1 MPTEVV
7 AGLNVAPGDVV
18 LDCTAGRGGHAALLA
33 TAAGEDGT
41 IVLCDLDP
49 GNLEFAAERVQT
61 TGPIQVKPFQGSF
74 ARVPRDLRAEG
85 LLANAVLA
93 DLGFAST
100 QIDDASRGFS
110 FMREGPLDMRMDPTR
125 GMTAADILASSD
137 ERELT
142 RIIGE
147 YGEEPLARRI
157 ARNVVRQRADEPI
170 LTTADLAGLVRDAYG
185 QRAASSRLHPATR
198 TFQALRIGQRRIR
211 SP

>member
-1 MPTEVV
+1 MTASSNPSPDPGHAPVMPLEVV

-110 FMREGPLDMRMDPTR
+110 
-125 GMTAADILASSD
+125 
-137 ERELT
+137 
-142 RIIGE
+142 
-147 YGEEPLARRI
+147 
-157 ARNVVRQRADEPI
+157 
-170 LTTADLAGLVRDAYG
+170 
-185 QRAASSRLHPATR
+185 
-198 TFQALRIGQRRIR
+198 
-211 SP
+211 

>member
-74 ARVPRDLRAEG
+74 ARVPEISEPRAY
-85 LLANAVLA
+85 
-93 DLGFAST
+93 SPMPSWP
-100 QIDDASRGFS
+100 IWASR
-110 FMREGPLDMRMDPTR
+110 
-125 GMTAADILASSD
+125 
-137 ERELT
+137 
-142 RIIGE
+142 
-147 YGEEPLARRI
+147 ARR
-157 ARNVVRQRADEPI
+157 
-170 LTTADLAGLVRDAYG
+170 LTTRPVV
-185 QRAASSRLHPATR
+185 
-198 TFQALRIGQRRIR
+198 
-211 SP
+211 SPL